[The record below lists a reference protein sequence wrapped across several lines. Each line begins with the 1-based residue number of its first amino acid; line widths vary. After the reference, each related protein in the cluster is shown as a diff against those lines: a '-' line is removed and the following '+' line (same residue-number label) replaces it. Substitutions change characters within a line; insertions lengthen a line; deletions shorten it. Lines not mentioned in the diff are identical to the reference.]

1 MGVRDRALSFAKF
14 GIDGIP
20 TIIQLDVVE
29 AYRELHCMILLVLDR
44 HVKRAFS
51 EVGGTVQAQL
61 CDSLQSSPRCLRP
74 R

>member
-29 AYRELHCMILLVLDR
+29 AYRELHRMILLVLDR
-44 HVKRAFS
+44 HVKRAFTI
-51 EVGGTVQAQL
+51 VRGTVQAQL
-61 CDSLQSSPRCLRP
+61 RNSLRSSLH
-74 R
+74 